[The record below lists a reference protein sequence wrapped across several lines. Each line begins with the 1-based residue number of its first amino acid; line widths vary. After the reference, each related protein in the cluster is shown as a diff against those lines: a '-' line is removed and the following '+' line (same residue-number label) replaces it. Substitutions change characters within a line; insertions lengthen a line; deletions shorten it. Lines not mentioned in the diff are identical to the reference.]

1 MMNYNHEIAEV
12 LVRVFAGIL
21 FLLQG
26 YDKIFRVTMHSVI
39 DAFTADAERYHVP
52 RPVLYGI
59 SYYTS
64 IVELVGGLMLIT
76 GLYTNFALYALG
88 LDLVL
93 VCFAFTYMQPM
104 WNMKYVF
111 PRLALVITLL
121 LMPAEYRT
129 FSIDYYLVH

>member
-1 MMNYNHEIAEV
+1 MNYNFEVAEL
-12 LVRVFAGIL
+12 LVRLFAGIL
-21 FLLQG
+21 FFLQG

-52 RPVLYGI
+52 RVALFGI

-64 IVELVGGLMLIT
+64 IVELTGGLLLIA
-76 GLYTNFALYALG
+76 GLYTDFALYALAF
-88 LDLVL
+88 DLLL

-111 PRLALVITLL
+111 PRLALVVTLL
-121 LMPAEYRT
+121 LMPAEYQR
-129 FSIDYYLVH
+129 FSLQHYFLH